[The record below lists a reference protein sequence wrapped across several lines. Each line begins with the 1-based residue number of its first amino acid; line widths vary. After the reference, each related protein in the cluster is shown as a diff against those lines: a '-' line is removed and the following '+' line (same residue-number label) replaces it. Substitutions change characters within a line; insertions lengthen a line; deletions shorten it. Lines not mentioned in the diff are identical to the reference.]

1 VVNDAWEA
9 AGARCEVKVLEE
21 IRLVSKELA
30 SWSREIIG
38 DLQKRIKHVK
48 AKLEEDRKGF
58 VNEASLWKEQV
69 LCYRMECVEE
79 QWDTHWKQR
88 VQSHGCK
95 MVIGTPLISF
105 GGIEWEKNTIQ

>member
-9 AGARCEVKVLEE
+9 AGARGEVKVLEE

-58 VNEASLWKEQV
+58 VTEASLWKEQV
-69 LCYRMECVEE
+69 LCYRMERVEE

-95 MVIGTPLISF
+95 MVIGTPLILIRWHRM
-105 GGIEWEKNTIQ
+105 GKNTIQ